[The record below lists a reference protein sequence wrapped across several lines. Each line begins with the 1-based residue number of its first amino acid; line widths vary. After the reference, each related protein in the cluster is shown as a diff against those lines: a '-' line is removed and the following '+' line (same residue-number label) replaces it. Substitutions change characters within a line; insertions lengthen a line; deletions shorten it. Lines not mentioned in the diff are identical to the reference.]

1 MKKVVILIL
10 IIAGLIIRAE
20 GQSKKEEIEEQKK
33 KTLSEIE
40 YANRLLEETRGKKTA
55 SLNDLTIINH
65 LLEQRRKNLLI
76 LENEADELAGS
87 IDDNLAS
94 LKQMQERIN
103 EIRYVYSE
111 MIVSAYKNKRKNNL
125 IMFVLAAEN
134 SYQAYKRIRY
144 YMLFNEFIKKQAD
157 ELEMLSL
164 ELKNINEELQ
174 VKYREKDGLIEAQ
187 NIENERIKREAEE
200 KNTLLS
206 SLEKREKEIINE
218 VQQKQAAAKRLDNE
232 LIALIEAEKK
242 SSNASTILAGLTPQE
257 RIISDEFG
265 QNRGRLPWPTERGI
279 ITGKYGEHQHP
290 EYKAVTVRNE
300 GIYISTLP
308 AEDVKT
314 IFKGKVSKVFSIPGE
329 NYTVIIKHGE
339 YYTLYDNLVNVK
351 VSQGQDVSTGQL
363 IGNVY
368 NDSESGESLLYF
380 QIWKDIEPNNPE
392 DWLSN

>member
-20 GQSKKEEIEEQKK
+20 GQSKKEEIEEQKR

-308 AEDVKT
+308 SEDVKT

-368 NDSESGESLLYF
+368 TDSESGESLLYF

-392 DWLSN
+392 AWLSN

>member
-1 MKKVVILIL
+1 
-10 IIAGLIIRAE
+10 
-20 GQSKKEEIEEQKK
+20 
-33 KTLSEIE
+33 
-40 YANRLLEETRGKKTA
+40 
-55 SLNDLTIINH
+55 
-65 LLEQRRKNLLI
+65 
-76 LENEADELAGS
+76 
-87 IDDNLAS
+87 
-94 LKQMQERIN
+94 
-103 EIRYVYSE
+103 
-111 MIVSAYKNKRKNNL
+111 
-125 IMFVLAAEN
+125 
-134 SYQAYKRIRY
+134 
-144 YMLFNEFIKKQAD
+144 MLFNEFIKKQAD
-157 ELEMLSL
+157 ELEMLSV
-164 ELKNINEELQ
+164 ELKNINEDLQ

-279 ITGKYGEHQHP
+279 VTGKYGEHQHP

-308 AEDVKT
+308 SEDVKT

-368 NDSESGESLLYF
+368 TDSESGESLLYF

-392 DWLSN
+392 AWLSN